1 MSCVAALPL
10 DMGSPL
16 SDIVQVFA
24 FFGFQFDLINVECAL
39 PQSFLAL
46 YLCKVL
52 VIVAVAFVVTLG
64 EGVRTRVRR
73 SRYHFDHVVNTIG
86 AFLLAFFI
94 MMTLA
99 LLSPFQCFDHP
110 GGHHQALV
118 QDPRIFCWESGG
130 EHVKLVILSVILVL
144 LFPVTILSVCI
155 FLTMYL
161 YPRKVMANDLVFAQ
175 RFRFLFFR
183 WKPTNPAT
191 SVIRLVEGF
200 VLASVPM
207 VVPGEYLYVQV
218 TLMFCTL
225 LAGLMGQMITMP
237 WRVKTLNYLDSM
249 IHAMGLIMLFA
260 CSLALP
266 FHGGLTS
273 TFSMATA
280 TIICLG
286 LAGTVVFIVH
296 QFCASRP
303 RQARYSVF
311 LSHHK
316 SAAGCTARMLK
327 YCLEKDGGQC
337 FLDADH
343 LTDTDQLFDAVR
355 NSKNVVVLLSGATLT
370 RPWCVG
376 EIVTAKQ
383 CGINVI
389 PVVVVRQQTE
399 TIDVLQSLSS
409 DGHDKAVQDMCIKL
423 AKYGISEDMIRSALA
438 EFLQTPSALINV
450 QGGEAEIQEGI
461 RNLVSKLNRSQRSG
475 DPKVR
480 SMYSRF
486 FSSSPSLN
494 NTSDITLRRTDYT
507 RFSHSQSNL
516 PYAYISGDPTDHEA
530 FSASY
535 VLKLKL
541 QKQLQEPVF
550 IDAACSDEDASCL
563 IASMH
568 HGRVVVLLTRGSFTS
583 AQQLARLVLLHRQPN
598 VHILPVL
605 GVSGED
611 ILTSGAGAILER
623 LVKTGAPLAGSVR
636 EAERMLCQAAGEPIR
651 LEEVASAIELLCKR
665 IMEKFDASMDSESK
679 LDMVA
684 HSLAKQIKHFDV
696 STISRYSKTLLQQ
709 RFHDHPCQPTVENGP
724 TTFTNGNHEMSKMQS
739 GLDKHTPQVKIPVE
753 PEADLEAGIDT
764 QIETKETGQTQLTPK
779 IAVDLEAGVDVQIET
794 RGTVNTKLIQKV
806 SL

>member
-1 MSCVAALPL
+1 M
-10 DMGSPL
+10 
-16 SDIVQVFA
+16 
-24 FFGFQFDLINVECAL
+24 
-39 PQSFLAL
+39 
-46 YLCKVL
+46 
-52 VIVAVAFVVTLG
+52 
-64 EGVRTRVRR
+64 
-73 SRYHFDHVVNTIG
+73 
-86 AFLLAFFI
+86 
-94 MMTLA
+94 
-99 LLSPFQCFDHP
+99 
-110 GGHHQALV
+110 
-118 QDPRIFCWESGG
+118 
-130 EHVKLVILSVILVL
+130 
-144 LFPVTILSVCI
+144 
-155 FLTMYL
+155 
-161 YPRKVMANDLVFAQ
+161 
-175 RFRFLFFR
+175 
-183 WKPTNPAT
+183 
-191 SVIRLVEGF
+191 
-200 VLASVPM
+200 
-207 VVPGEYLYVQV
+207 
-218 TLMFCTL
+218 
-225 LAGLMGQMITMP
+225 
-237 WRVKTLNYLDSM
+237 
-249 IHAMGLIMLFA
+249 
-260 CSLALP
+260 
-266 FHGGLTS
+266 
-273 TFSMATA
+273 
-280 TIICLG
+280 
-286 LAGTVVFIVH
+286 
-296 QFCASRP
+296 
-303 RQARYSVF
+303 
-311 LSHHK
+311 
-316 SAAGCTARMLK
+316 
-327 YCLEKDGGQC
+327 
-337 FLDADH
+337 DADH

-409 DGHDKAVQDMCIKL
+409 DGHDKAVQDMCMKL

-709 RFHDHPCQPTVENGP
+709 RFHDHPTVENGP
-724 TTFTNGNHEMSKMQS
+724 TTFTNGNHEMSKMES